1 MTERVELRLT
11 DEYQHKLGELVAAYD
26 TTTSE
31 AVRRA
36 IDEAYEVLVQ
46 RRRME
51 ALERIMA
58 FEGGEEMPEP
68 EELKRQIEEAY
79 SSQIEESL
87 SRIERDYEPNG
98 SD

>member
-11 DEYQHKLGELVAAYD
+11 DEYQHKLGELVAAYE
-26 TTTSE
+26 TN
-31 AVRRA
+31 
-36 IDEAYEVLVQ
+36 
-46 RRRME
+46 
-51 ALERIMA
+51 ALERIKA
-58 FEGGEEMPEP
+58 FKGVMEMPDP
-68 EELKRQIEEAY
+68 EDLKLQIEEAY

>member
-1 MTERVELRLT
+1 MTDRFELRLT
-11 DEYQHKLGELVAAYD
+11 EAYQQKLGELGAAYD
-26 TTTSE
+26 TSTSE

-36 IDEAYEVLVQ
+36 IDEAYDALVQ

-51 ALERIMA
+51 ALERILA